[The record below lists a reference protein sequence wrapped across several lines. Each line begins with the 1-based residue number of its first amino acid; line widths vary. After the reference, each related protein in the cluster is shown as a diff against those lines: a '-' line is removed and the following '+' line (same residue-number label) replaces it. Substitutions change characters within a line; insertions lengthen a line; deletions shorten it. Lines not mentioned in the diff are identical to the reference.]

1 MEKKLKIGLFI
12 DVFFPMVDGV
22 VMVVDNYARRLAEFA
37 DVTVF
42 APRGR
47 DKKHVDDLPYKV
59 VRIKSMKVFF
69 LDYDISLPGSDRKFK
84 KLLKESDFDIIHIHS
99 PFAIGKAGAKFA
111 KKHNIPLVSTMH
123 SQFKKDFKKHA
134 KFNFIANILLKNI
147 MKVFNMCDEC
157 WAVNSE
163 IAKIFVEYGAREM
176 PKVQNN
182 GTDMELL
189 KNEQGLAQLVKKHG
203 IKKDEKVF
211 LFVGRID
218 SLKNIY
224 FTLDALKELK
234 QKSFKFKM
242 LFIGTGIDE
251 EDFKA
256 TIKKENMENEC
267 LMLGKISDRNML
279 AKYYNLADLF
289 LFPSMYDAS
298 SLVQIEAASQKTP
311 TLFLKGSATSATVS
325 ENVDGFL
332 SENSSSKYAAKII
345 EIFNNEE
352 LYKKV
357 AEGAYNDLYVSWDVA
372 VKRAYVDYLRL
383 IAEKKN
389 EKKD

>member
-1 MEKKLKIGLFI
+1 MEQKLKIALFI

-22 VMVVDNYARRLAEFA
+22 VMVVDNYARRLSEFA

-42 APRGR
+42 APRAR
-47 DKKHVDDLPYKV
+47 DKKYEDNLPYKV
-59 VRIKSMKVFF
+59 VRCKSLKMFF
-69 LDYDISLPGSDRKFK
+69 LDYDLALPGMDRKFK
-84 KLLKESDFDIIHIHS
+84 KEIKQGNFDIIHIHS
-99 PFAIGKAGAKFA
+99 PFSVGKAGAKFA

-123 SQFKKDFKKHA
+123 SQFKKDFKKHV
-134 KFNFIANILLKNI
+134 KLNFIANILLKKI
-147 MKVFNMCDEC
+147 MKVYNMCDEC

-163 IAKIFVEYGAREM
+163 IAKIFVDYGAKDM

-189 KNEQGLAQLVKKHG
+189 KDKTGLSELIEKHD

-218 SLKNIY
+218 TLKNIY
-224 FTLDALKELK
+224 FLFEALKLLK
-234 QKSFKFKM
+234 QKNFPFKM

-251 EDFKA
+251 SDFASK
-256 TIKKENMENEC
+256 IKKESMENEC
-267 LMLGKISDRNML
+267 LMLGKISDRQSL
-279 AKYYNLADLF
+279 ANYYSLADLF

-325 ENVDGFL
+325 ENVDGYL
-332 SENSSSKYAAKII
+332 SENSPAKYAQKII

-357 AEGAYNDLYVSWDVA
+357 SEGAYNDLYVSWDTA
-372 VKRAYVDYLRL
+372 VKRAYIDYLRL
-383 IAEKKN
+383 ITKKKN
-389 EKKD
+389 EEKN